1 MRVLVTGGAGY
12 VGLAVSAALLEA
24 GHGVVRY
31 DDLSQTGDPGP
42 DLGYFVR
49 GDVRDGATLADV
61 LRRYRVEAVV
71 HCAGKIAVGESVER
85 PGWYWAHNVGG
96 TLALVEAMRRA
107 GVFRLVF
114 SSSAAVYGEPEVVP
128 IPEDHPTRPVSPY
141 GRTKLAVEWVLDDA
155 ARAGELAYVAL
166 RYFNAAGAVPGIPG
180 ERHRPEGHL
189 IPNAIRAAL
198 GGPPLQVF
206 GTDYPTPDGTAVRD
220 YVHVADLATAHVLA
234 LGHLEAGGA
243 SGVFNLA
250 NRSGYSVL
258 DVVRA
263 VERATGRPVVWRAA
277 PRRPGDPARLVGE
290 SARARTVLGWRPR
303 WEALDAI
310 VETAVAWHRT
320 AANGDV

>member
-24 GHGVVRY
+24 GHTVVRY

-42 DLGYFVR
+42 DLGVFVR
-49 GDVRDGATLADV
+49 GDVRDREGLLEV
-61 LRRYRVEAVV
+61 VRRYRVEAVV

-96 TLALVEAMRRA
+96 TLALVDAMRRA
-107 GVFRLVF
+107 GVPHLVF

-128 IPEDHPTRPVSPY
+128 IPEDHPTRPLSPY
-141 GRTKLAVEWVLDDA
+141 GRTKLAVEWALDDG

-166 RYFNAAGAVPGIPG
+166 RYFNAAGAVPGVPG

-189 IPNAIRAAL
+189 IPNAVRAAL
-198 GGPPLQVF
+198 GGSPLRVF

-220 YVHVADLATAHVLA
+220 YVHVADLAAAHVLA
-234 LGHLEAGGA
+234 LAHLARGGD
-243 SGVFNLA
+243 SGPFNLA
-250 NRSGYSVL
+250 NRTGYSVL
-258 DVVRA
+258 EVVRA
-263 VERATGRPVVWRAA
+263 VERATGRRVPWQAA
-277 PRRPGDPARLVGE
+277 PRRAGDPARLVGE

-303 WEALDAI
+303 FEALDAI
-310 VETAVAWHRT
+310 VASAVAWHR
-320 AANGDV
+320 AEKGG